1 MPDATATVQQLR
13 HRVAQFVHDRDWEKF
28 HNPKD
33 LALAMNVEAGELL
46 ELFQW
51 RSQGEGDLHHPPF
64 REAPEDELAAVFLYC
79 LSPPHA
85 SGCDPSH
92 VTLPKPAQNE
102 RKHPP

>member
-51 RSQGEGDLHHPPF
+51 RSEDEGDPHHPPLP
-64 REAPEDELAAVFLYC
+64 RAPPGEPPGGLLYRPPLPEARRRGP
-79 LSPPHA
+79 SRRPPRKPPHN
-85 SGCDPSH
+85 
-92 VTLPKPAQNE
+92 Q
-102 RKHPP
+102 

>member
-51 RSQGEGDLHHPPF
+51 RSRGEGHLHDPPF
-64 REAPEDELAAVFLYC
+64 RAALAGEPADALVYC
-79 LSPPHA
+79 LSLAHA
-85 SGCDPSH
+85 IGRDLPSA
-92 VTLPKPAQNE
+92 TLPQVA
-102 RKHPP
+102 R